1 MSVNQIIEQALEL
14 KVNDRFK
21 IVDEILKSLDK
32 PDTQIDNI
40 WAEESQSR
48 LNAYRKG
55 ELETVSE
62 EEFFSYNYE
71 N

>member
-1 MSVNQIIEQALEL
+1 MSVNEVIEQALEL
-14 KVNDRFK
+14 KANDRFK

-32 PDTQIDNI
+32 PDEEMDQI
-40 WAEESQSR
+40 WADESKNR
-48 LNAYRKG
+48 LDAYRNGK
-55 ELETVSE
+55 LKTVSE

>member
-1 MSVNQIIEQALEL
+1 MSVNEVIEQALEL
-14 KVNDRFK
+14 KANDRFK

-32 PDTQIDNI
+32 PDEEIDQI
-40 WAEESQSR
+40 WADESANR
-48 LNAYRKG
+48 LEAYRSG